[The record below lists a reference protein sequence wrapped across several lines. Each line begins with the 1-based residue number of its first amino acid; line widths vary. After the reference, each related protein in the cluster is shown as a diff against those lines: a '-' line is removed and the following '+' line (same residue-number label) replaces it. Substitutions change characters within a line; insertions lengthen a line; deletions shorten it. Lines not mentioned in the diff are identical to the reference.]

1 MKNILNEKKKKYF
14 EIKNK
19 KKSEDNQNSVQN
31 ENNIFIFNNINQY
44 TVNQEYIQKFKN
56 FSL

>member
-19 KKSEDNQNSVQN
+19 KKSEDNQNSVKN
-31 ENNIFIFNNINQY
+31 ENNIFIFNSYWI
-44 TVNQEYIQKFKN
+44 I
-56 FSL
+56 